1 MVWRSP
7 QTNVALIVMFNYFYT
22 FIQLEPSEL
31 SEQLKRQGAS
41 IPAVRPGK
49 ATSQYITR
57 TLTRMSI
64 LGSAFLGV
72 LAAAPT
78 VSPFPLP
85 PSLSV
90 KIPMWLEDSSP
101 FLPLVVPSRRGLRG
115 RCC

>member
-1 MVWRSP
+1 M
-7 QTNVALIVMFNYFYT
+7 ALIVMFNYFYT

-78 VSPFPLP
+78 VHQLASSSVTPHSV
-85 PSLSV
+85 SLHG
-90 KIPMWLEDSSP
+90 LEA
-101 FLPLVVPSRRGLRG
+101 
-115 RCC
+115 